1 MRGQKNGL
9 PAGRAQQPIALM
21 GIKEATRPE
30 SETEGAVQMGFVPPI
45 VVPLVR
51 LLQTTQ
57 VRAPHREVA
66 ELFQYHSTPSSDAL
80 IHIILPLQGSHDA
93 ITSLRLMKRLSKFG
107 RLNAK
112 RMLFLRIGMDEP
124 YGLRVI

>member
-1 MRGQKNGL
+1 MET
-9 PAGRAQQPIALM
+9 
-21 GIKEATRPE
+21 KEATRPE
-30 SETEGAVQMGFVPPI
+30 ADTEGAVQMGFVPPI

-66 ELFQYHSTPSSDAL
+66 ELFRYHSTPSSDAL
-80 IHIILPLQGSHDA
+80 IHITLPLNRSHAA

-112 RMLFLRIGMDEP
+112 RVLFLRIGMDEP
-124 YGLRVI
+124 YGLRVPYRV